1 MCNRFHPHC
10 LYRGETKEKPSC
22 MHGSAYNPNNQ
33 EGIQP
38 EEVNYWLAPPQSFS
52 RARTSSWTLPP
63 RAPVPAQTVP
73 MIWRFST
80 QLRPKPPSH
89 QTPAPVTSCAYGL
102 VGFHQ
107 IIFSRK
113 LPSLLRQPQM
123 IQSYFLRKG
132 TFCLKLTPEHQ
143 EEIKDCILSHLNLLL
158 CWTSS
163 LDFMDSN
170 SNISG
175 ARWGFTQHL
184 YPTTKSR
191 VPC

>member
-1 MCNRFHPHC
+1 MVRHITQTIRKEFNQKKWTTGWHHHRAFLEPAEVPEHCPH
-10 LYRGETKEKPSC
+10 
-22 MHGSAYNPNNQ
+22 
-33 EGIQP
+33 
-38 EEVNYWLAPPQSFS
+38 
-52 RARTSSWTLPP
+52 